1 MNIYILM
8 KKNGSITCYQD
19 INVLSKYVSLEDCQ
33 GSFIVDSRDKIY
45 YLMPKLKPQENH
57 EKGITNKIFNE
68 IAHCLFPL
76 PRYEICAIEFP
87 FKTRIPFDVFARKFM
102 LNLGI
107 NHQPFNSLSKLEII
121 EILKGKCIC
130 E

>member
-1 MNIYILM
+1 MNIYIVM
-8 KKNGSITCYQD
+8 KKNGSISCYQEISILLKD
-19 INVLSKYVSLEDCQ
+19 VSVEDCQ

-45 YLMPKLKPQENH
+45 YLMPKLKSQENH
-57 EKGITNKIFNE
+57 EKGITQKIFNE

-87 FKTRIPFDVFARKFM
+87 FRTRIPFDVLARKFI
-102 LNLGI
+102 LNLGM
-107 NHQPFNSLSKLEII
+107 NHQYFNSLSKLEMI